1 MASFRA
7 LLVLGLAVQLCP
19 SQSHDSLEVYY
30 ELQPPKHEYQPPK
43 EYDAQE
49 PSTIYGFQVFKK
61 DDYQEPVKGYNYQE
75 PHKKDDY
82 QEPLKKDGYQE
93 PLLVSYQEPP
103 KTYQEVTTKISY
115 QEPVEIYKEP
125 PQTSYGEPSKAYDY
139 LEPSKAFNYQEPSKK
154 ADYQEPVIVSYQEP
168 PKTSYKEP
176 SKKDGYQDPV
186 KTSSEESSQEY
197 NYQEPAKTYE
207 YQEPQKKDDYQEPA
221 KTYEYQVPQKKDD
234 YQEPAKTYEYQVP
247 QKKDDYQE
255 PAKTYDYQEPQKKDD
270 YQEPAKTYDYQ
281 VPQKKDDYQE
291 PAKTYDYQEPQK
303 KDDYQEPSKTYG
315 GEDAYR
321 DDYHE
326 PSKTY
331 SYQEPSK
338 AFVHQKSTKAEYQ
351 KSLDYKY
358 KEPSYDSREHDAAY
372 LASLSINIP
381 GGGVP
386 GKDYPIL
393 ATVPYTGFSCD
404 GLEYPGHYA
413 DYRARCQVYHIC
425 QKDGRHSS
433 FLCPNGTVFSQ
444 WYSVCDWWFN
454 VDCNGAQ
461 TWFVYTRNG
470 IILGK
475 DADSSRP
482 VGAFSRLP
490 PKPRIGRVSKGLV
503 TSGDYVPPVE
513 SSKVS
518 YSAEEYDKS
527 VPTPVIYEVPL
538 ISHSSS
544 SEYAVEYKQSTTTEP
559 QRNYEHDSSEDSYET
574 GTQRKPLGT
583 SQESY
588 TSKPHV
594 NNFARRVVIS
604 VRNKAD
610 AKKPTSRY
618 VTDVDSN
625 EHDVSTTD
633 VSHFRQGHVKPLFRD
648 SVRRFETKRT
658 TLVHSPRLPPPERSL
673 ITLYRNP
680 Q

>member
-1 MASFRA
+1 MKNDWCKLFST
-7 LLVLGLAVQLCP
+7 VTGLAVQLCP
-19 SQSHDSLEVYY
+19 SQAHDSLEVYY

-43 EYDAQE
+43 NYDAQE
-49 PSTIYGFQVFKK
+49 PSATYDFQEVFKK
-61 DDYQEPVKGYNYQE
+61 DDYQEHAKGYDYQE
-75 PHKKDDY
+75 PHKKDDYQEPAKGYDYQDPHRKDDYQEAAKGYDYQKPHKKDDY

-103 KTYQEVTTKISY
+103 KTYQEETTKISY
-115 QEPVEIYKEP
+115 QEPSETYKEP
-125 PQTSYGEPSKAYDY
+125 PQPSYEEPSKAYDY
-139 LEPSKAFNYQEPSKK
+139 LEPSKAFSYQEPSKK
-154 ADYQEPVIVSYQEP
+154 ADYQEPVIVTYQEP
-168 PKTSYKEP
+168 PKTSNKGP
-176 SKKDGYQDPV
+176 SKKDGYQGPV

-197 NYQEPAKTYE
+197 SYQET
-207 YQEPQKKDDYQEPA
+207 
-221 KTYEYQVPQKKDD
+221 
-234 YQEPAKTYEYQVP
+234 
-247 QKKDDYQE
+247 
-255 PAKTYDYQEPQKKDD
+255 AKTYDYQEPQKKDNYQDSAETYSYQEPHKGD
-270 YQEPAKTYDYQ
+270 YQESSKTYD
-281 VPQKKDDYQE
+281 
-291 PAKTYDYQEPQK
+291 
-303 KDDYQEPSKTYG
+303 
-315 GEDAYR
+315 GEEAYR
-321 DDYHE
+321 DDYHV
-326 PSKTY
+326 PSKAY

-338 AFVHQKSTKAEYQ
+338 AFIHQKSTNSEYQ

-454 VDCNGAQ
+454 VDCDGAQ

-482 VGAFSRLP
+482 AGVSGRLP
-490 PKPRIGRVSKGLV
+490 QKPRSSRVSKGLV
-503 TSGDYVPPVE
+503 ISRDYVPPVE
-513 SSKVS
+513 SSEVS

-527 VPTPVIYEVPL
+527 LPTPEIYEVPL

-544 SEYAVEYKQSTTTEP
+544 SEYAVEYKQSTTTKP
-559 QRNYEHDSSEDSYET
+559 HRNYEHSSSEDSYEI
-574 GTQRKPLGT
+574 GTQGIPLGT

-604 VRNKAD
+604 VRNKPD

-625 EHDVSTTD
+625 EYDVSTTD
-633 VSHFRQGHVKPLFRD
+633 VPHFRQGHVKPLFRD

-658 TLVHSPRLPPPERSL
+658 TLVQGPRRPPPERSL
-673 ITLYRNP
+673 ITLYRDP